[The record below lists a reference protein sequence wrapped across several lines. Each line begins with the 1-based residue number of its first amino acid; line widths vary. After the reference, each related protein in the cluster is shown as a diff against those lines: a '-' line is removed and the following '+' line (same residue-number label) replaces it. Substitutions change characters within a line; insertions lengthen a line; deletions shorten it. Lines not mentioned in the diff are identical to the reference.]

1 MRKSS
6 RTTLGL
12 LLAVFLL
19 TSCMPKEYNGFKISK
34 QNGAYCIELPTVP
47 SSAVSSDLSEISI
60 IKIPLSFYLVSEAH
74 LKNFTDIYNGF
85 NIEADDTIA
94 FYENIASLVE
104 NWDSSLVLEED
115 RKSFER
121 WKAAGKSA
129 EKSSASVG
137 NVFTSE
143 SFVKKYAESM
153 GIFVGILKK
162 LSRQDPLLNTSF
174 TAEDFFNSNAR
185 TREVKE
191 AASFVEQFYPG
202 VKIISEFS
210 ERTRFVIDESKY
222 VAFPVAATINKE
234 GEATLIRA
242 SKDVKIGADG
252 SDSTDINGDA
262 SNSNNLRS
270 FEMPVMF
277 YEKLHSLAKKM
288 AKNYNN
294 FSKTDQQI
302 VTELF
307 ESCSELRSLT
317 YNLLDFFPTDSDKD
331 ILLEWLRYIVSLDRE
346 DALFLTGGLAAFCRA
361 QWLYSYR
368 IISVLDDI
376 NWNCNYYE
384 NETEAVKKTWNDYVN
399 KNQNLIDA
407 IAFYERSFPDIAF
420 RKDFYDKI
428 Q

>member
-19 TSCMPKEYNGFKISK
+19 TSCMPNEYNGFKISK
-34 QNGAYCIELPTVP
+34 QNGAHCVELPSIS

-104 NWDSSLVLEED
+104 NWDSSLVPEED

-121 WKAAGKSA
+121 WKAGGNVFGKSAGKS
-129 EKSSASVG
+129 SSSDENA
-137 NVFTSE
+137 FTAE

-153 GIFVGILKK
+153 RTFVSILKK

-185 TREVKE
+185 TREVNE
-191 AASFVEQFYPG
+191 AASFFEQFYPG
-202 VKIISEFS
+202 VMIISEFS
-210 ERTRFVIDESKY
+210 QRTRFVIDESKY
-222 VAFPVAATINKE
+222 VAFPVVTSINNE
-234 GEATLIRA
+234 GEAKLIFA
-242 SKDVKIGADG
+242 DSDLNGGAV
-252 SDSTDINGDA
+252 
-262 SNSNNLRS
+262 SNDLHS

-277 YEKLHSLAKKM
+277 YEKLHSLAQKM

-384 NETEAVKKTWNDYVN
+384 SEAEAVKKTWNDYVN

-407 IAFYERSFPDIAF
+407 IAFYEMSFPDIAF